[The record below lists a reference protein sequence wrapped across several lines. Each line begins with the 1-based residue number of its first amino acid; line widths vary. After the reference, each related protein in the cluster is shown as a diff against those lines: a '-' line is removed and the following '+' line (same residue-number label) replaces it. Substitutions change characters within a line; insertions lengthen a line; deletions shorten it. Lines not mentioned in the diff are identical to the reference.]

1 LFERAERGD
10 RAVILHP
17 EFRSTGPDALDEFQ
31 ELARSAGAEVAGV
44 VKAPRDRP
52 DARTYVGKG
61 KVEELAALVEAT
73 GADLILVSHS
83 LSGVQ
88 ERNIERD
95 CQCRV
100 LDRSTLILD
109 IFAQRAQSYEG
120 KLQVEL
126 AQLRHLS
133 TRLVRGW
140 THLERQKGG
149 IGLRGPGETQ
159 LETDRRLVAARI
171 RQLNERLEKV
181 AQQREQSRRQRV
193 RSHAPLIALVGY
205 TNAGKSTLFNALTGA
220 SVGVEN
226 MLFATLDPTVRRVQ
240 GLHCGD
246 VLLADTVGFVS
257 DLPHELIA
265 AFRATLQE
273 AREADLL
280 LHVVDV
286 SDPFRV
292 ERQAHV
298 DSVLASIGADRI
310 PVIRVLNKIDRS
322 GHEVAVQRGE
332 DGRPAAVSISALG
345 GAGIETLREAISAWL
360 ASERI
365 NGWIELDA
373 SLGRLRAQLFELG
386 VVSEERITENGSWA
400 MHVDVPRETAERLAR
415 LPGREGQ
422 VARQALLET
431 PHRGFGAGRA
441 GGLESTAAEP
451 KLAHTMNQTTSQPN
465 HTEPGDTH
473 ALERARQG

>member
-1 LFERAERGD
+1 LFDRPGSGERAILVCVGPGRAPEAD
-10 RAVILHP
+10 RVE
-17 EFRSTGPDALDEFQ
+17 EFTA
-31 ELARSAGAEVAGV
+31 LARSAGAQVLELLTATR
-44 VKAPRDRP
+44 KTADPRLFL
-52 DARTYVGKG
+52 GSG
-61 KVEELAALVEAT
+61 KVRELHERVVAL
-73 GADLILVSHS
+73 GAELVLIDHG
-83 LSGVQ
+83 LSPSQ
-88 ERNIERD
+88 ERNLE
-95 CQCRV
+95 QELKCRV
-100 LDRSTLILD
+100 LDRSGLILD
-109 IFAQRAQSYEG
+109 IFAQRARSFEG

-126 AQLRHLS
+126 AQLEHMS

-171 RQLNERLEKV
+171 LLLNDRLEKV
-181 AQQREQSRRQRV
+181 ARQRDQSRRQRV

-220 SVGVEN
+220 DVSAEN
-226 MLFATLDPTVRRVQ
+226 LLFATLDPTVRRMQ

-286 SDPFRV
+286 SDPFRM

-298 DSVLASIGADRI
+298 DSVLESIGADRI

-322 GHEVAVQRGE
+322 GHVVAVQRGD
-332 DGRPAAVSISALG
+332 DGRPAAVSISALS
-345 GAGIETLREAISAWL
+345 GAGIEVLREAVSEWL
-360 ASERI
+360 SSERI
-365 NGWIELDA
+365 NRWIELET

-386 VVSEERITENGSWA
+386 VVSEERITENGCWS
-400 MHVDVPRETAERLAR
+400 MHVDVPRETAEHLAR

-422 VARQALLET
+422 VARRQLLET
-431 PHRGFGAGRA
+431 QDR
-441 GGLESTAAEP
+441 GLESAPTEP
-451 KLAHTMNQTTSQPN
+451 KLAVSTSQPN
-465 HTEPGDTH
+465 LTEPGEMH